1 MEYLANLGIDIN
13 KLLEL
18 VSELGWANLA
28 RLLAQTV
35 IIVYGLLWLK
45 ARIAGTQAERLLKGI
60 LVLVG
65 ICLVSWWA
73 GFTIIMFILQQLI
86 PVAVLALL
94 IIFQPEIRRGLGYLG
109 RGKGLRLDLS
119 LSDSQR
125 DIRQAVVQQI
135 ISAVRELARNRIGAL
150 IVVEPLD
157 GERDY
162 LSPGTSINADVSSHL
177 LLSIFY
183 PNSPLHDGALVIRRD
198 KIVAAGVILPM
209 TDNTKLSYRYG
220 TRHRAALGLSEVYDA
235 LCIVVS
241 EETGY
246 ISAASHGM
254 LVRYNTAEELSEP
267 LGYIYNEPLQSKAQ
281 SPLQAFLTLFSR
293 GKKAAVASEPETTN
307 PPELPTNNTGRLPA
321 ALELEKESQNS

>member
-1 MEYLANLGIDIN
+1 
-13 KLLEL
+13 
-18 VSELGWANLA
+18 
-28 RLLAQTV
+28 
-35 IIVYGLLWLK
+35 
-45 ARIAGTQAERLLKGI
+45 
-60 LVLVG
+60 
-65 ICLVSWWA
+65 
-73 GFTIIMFILQQLI
+73 
-86 PVAVLALL
+86 
-94 IIFQPEIRRGLGYLG
+94 
-109 RGKGLRLDLS
+109 
-119 LSDSQR
+119 
-125 DIRQAVVQQI
+125 
-135 ISAVRELARNRIGAL
+135 
-150 IVVEPLD
+150 
-157 GERDY
+157 
-162 LSPGTSINADVSSHL
+162 
-177 LLSIFY
+177 
-183 PNSPLHDGALVIRRD
+183 
-198 KIVAAGVILPM
+198 M

>member
-1 MEYLANLGIDIN
+1 MYE
-13 KLLEL
+13 LLSSTSGWSDVLRL
-18 VSELGWANLA
+18 V
-28 RLLAQTV
+28 AQVV
-35 IIVYGLLWLK
+35 IISYGLLWLR
-45 ARIAGTQAERLLKGI
+45 ARIAGTQAERLVKGI
-60 LVLVG
+60 LVLVAV
-65 ICLVSWWA
+65 CLVSWWA
-73 GFTIIMFILQQLI
+73 KFTIIMFILQQLI

-109 RGKGLRLDLS
+109 RGKNVRFDLS
-119 LSDSQR
+119 LTDSQK
-125 DIRQAVVQQI
+125 DINHAVVQQI
-135 ISAVRELARNRIGAL
+135 IAAVRELARTKIGAL

-209 TDNTKLSYRYG
+209 TDNPKLGYRYG

-267 LGYIYNEPLQSKAQ
+267 LSYIYHQPLESKTLTPLQS
-281 SPLQAFLTLFSR
+281 FLGLFNR
-293 GKKAAVASEPETTN
+293 NKRTETGTAGDTT
-307 PPELPTNNTGRLPA
+307 PPE
-321 ALELEKESQNS
+321 KEQQVSA